1 MDPYLD
7 YRRFQAQQDQ
17 FDTRQDNADDMMDWR
32 RGESQARQARF
43 DQSSGFRDRATD
55 LAELRAMAAAQR
67 SMLPADALAAR
78 QAIGQRVRD
87 MGQPQQPQ
95 IGWAQLGAMREAQA
109 LPEPP
114 APGIGGRW
122 QDTGGSRFGN
132 EVQFRGGG
140 GMSLDP
146 SLSEA
151 DKTAEFDRLT
161 AEDRHSRMMA
171 GQQGQQGEQ
180 NNLAQMQAAA
190 MRAQMQQQAE
200 KRLGSWKSM
209 YGVDPGTLAAGFD
222 RKRNVATIPGRYHSD
237 SVGGFTREPG
247 REIPM
252 QLGEINAINNDR
264 AALAGAGSYEELQM
278 QDPRHAALVR
288 LKQRATERNLPPQMV
303 DGIFED
309 LAKRGSFTEADINT
323 TLDRRE
329 TNFWATHAA
338 QQKAWQQ
345 RRARDMGG
353 IEHWAK
359 PDTYRTPNMMIPQ
372 GY

>member
-1 MDPYLD
+1 MPDPYLD

-17 FDTRQDNADDMMDWR
+17 FDTRQDNADDMMEWR

-43 DQSSGFRDRATD
+43 DQSSGFRDRTTD

-67 SMLPADALAAR
+67 SMLPQDALAAR

-122 QDTGGSRFGN
+122 QDMGGSRFGD
-132 EVQFRGGG
+132 EVHLRGGG
-140 GMSLDP
+140 IVNFDP

-151 DKTAEFDRLT
+151 EKSRHFDELT
-161 AEDRHSRMMA
+161 ASDRQMGMEQQQPQP
-171 GQQGQQGEQ
+171 QQG
-180 NNLAQMQAAA
+180 NMAQMQAAA

-237 SVGGFTREPG
+237 SMGGFTREPG

-323 TLDRRE
+323 ALDRHE

-345 RRARDMGG
+345 QRARDMGG

-359 PDTYRTPNMMIPQ
+359 PDPYRAPNMMIPQ